1 MDFFFNNIFPLMFII
16 VPVFVIGMFIF
27 VFAKIFRQWNS
38 NNKSPVLN
46 VQATVVDKYSSHSH
60 SSGNHHHTTTHFYI
74 VFEVQSGDRL
84 DFSVDRMQYSQ
95 HIEGDVG
102 ELIFQ
107 GSRFIDFQRTR
118 AGY

>member
-1 MDFFFNNIFPLMFII
+1 MDFFFNTIFPMMFTI

-27 VFAKIFRQWNS
+27 VFAKFFRQWNS
-38 NNKSPVLN
+38 DNKSPVLN
-46 VQATVVDKYSSHSH
+46 VQATVVDKYTSNSH
-60 SSGNHHHTTTHFYI
+60 SSGNHHTTTHFYI

-84 DFSVDRMQYSQ
+84 DFSVDRIQYSQ

-107 GSRFIDFQRTR
+107 GTRFIDFQRAR
-118 AGY
+118 SGY